1 MINLLPPDSKSTL
14 AYARRNT
21 KLVRFVVAAGIGALG
36 ILLVTGAGLLY
47 LEQEANSYKDSISR
61 SDQELKKQKESQ
73 VIAEVQ
79 GISDSL
85 NLVVSVLGQE
95 ILFSQLIQEIG
106 SVMPP
111 GTVLE
116 DLSLS
121 NELTG
126 AIQLQAGAI
135 SSAAAS
141 QVQVNLRDPKNNI
154 FSEADLEGIQCT
166 PPDPESTDP
175 PDPYPCTV
183 TIKALFAKGNSFT
196 LLASEDKN
204 E

>member
-14 AYARRNT
+14 IYARRNT
-21 KLVRFVVAAGIGALG
+21 QLIRYVIGLGIGAVG
-36 ILLVTGAGLLY
+36 ILLVVGAGLLY
-47 LEQEANSYKDSISR
+47 LNQQVNIYKDSIA
-61 SDQELKKQKESQ
+61 QAETELKKQKESQ

-85 NLVVSVLGQE
+85 KLVVDVLGQE
-95 ILFSQLIQEIG
+95 VLFSELIQQIG
-106 SVMPP
+106 AIMPP
-111 GTVLE
+111 GTILE

-126 AIQLQAGAI
+126 ALSLQAGAVDN
-135 SSAAAS
+135 AAAS

-154 FSEADLEGIQCT
+154 FSEADLESIKCA
-166 PPDPESTDP
+166 PADPDKPE
-175 PDPYPCTV
+175 PYPCKVTV
-183 TIKALFAKGNSFT
+183 RTLFAKGNNFM
-196 LLASEDKN
+196 LLSSGDKD